1 MAAHTNLDS
10 GIIASDM
17 DLTLAAIVIMGAWVV
32 GIAAAGLVMVL
43 RPGGVAV
50 RLAPAGD
57 RAVAPTG
64 RRDEILL
71 GGDAEVLGNVRG
83 RVEAVHLRPNSR
95 ELQSIDLVTGIGV
108 ETETVHQCA

>member
-1 MAAHTNLDS
+1 MLGHTNLDS

-50 RLAPAGD
+50 RLAPAGGAGVPPHGP
-57 RAVAPTG
+57 RGGV
-64 RRDEILL
+64 LL
-71 GGDAEVLGNVRG
+71 GGGPQEAGDGRRRG
-83 RVEAVHLRPNSR
+83 EGVHPRPGRRAVPS
-95 ELQSIDLVTGIGV
+95 
-108 ETETVHQCA
+108 